1 MVEQVGGFVA
11 DVGFAEAA
19 EACGCAFGIA
29 VAADVR
35 ADVVGFGI
43 EGFFVQLLGAIG
55 QEGGGKFGNLA
66 FAVWIGNAACALEA
80 DFKVDDGVFVAFDKE
95 DLGAVAVAPALDVGG
110 GLDA

>member
-19 EACGCAFGIA
+19 EACGRAFGIA
-29 VAADVR
+29 VAADLC

-43 EGFFVQLLGAIG
+43 KGFFVQLLGAVG
-55 QEGGGKFGNLA
+55 QKGGGNSATWLLPSGLA
-66 FAVWIGNAACALEA
+66 TLPAPLKLTSRSMMGFSWRSTRRIWVPSRLR
-80 DFKVDDGVFVAFDKE
+80 
-95 DLGAVAVAPALDVGG
+95 PALDVGG